1 MITVILYYHV
11 MVLRA
16 LIVAS
21 DFAMIYV
28 QFSMAI
34 SLHTVFYWTGVASSE
49 EAWLMWMLLLS
60 VTRTKGLNASRWWNL
75 IVNNLN
81 TYICVAV
88 IYMFGKLHI
97 MIGQLDRCL
106 CIMKYNCLA
115 HCTVIMYLVY
125 IPLMITL
132 I

>member
-21 DFAMIYV
+21 NFAMIYV

-49 EAWLMWMLLLS
+49 EAWLMWPWMLLLS
-60 VTRTKGLNASRWWNL
+60 VTQTKGLNASRWWNI

-81 TYICVAV
+81 AYI
-88 IYMFGKLHI
+88 
-97 MIGQLDRCL
+97 L
-106 CIMKYNCLA
+106 CSSNLY
-115 HCTVIMYLVY
+115 VW
-125 IPLMITL
+125 
-132 I
+132 